1 MIAKINSLYIQR
13 GKIMATNRPRGRV
26 KNVTGNSKGV
36 KKRGNGLGTGPVGS
50 TGGSVGS
57 SASNASGRGTRA
69 SGGSKGGLLKIILL
83 VVVLL
88 GGGGGIG
95 GVLTGLLGGDS
106 GSGTN
111 SNSGNSSSIV
121 GDLVGSLISTDTSG
135 NSSSSSVG
143 DLLGGLTGIL
153 GNLNSGSISSGWEI
167 SGNTGKLNTSVD
179 SAARDKRTE
188 IKGNG
193 KDEVTI
199 MVYMCGTDL
208 ESKYGMGTSDL
219 QEMLGADLG
228 DNVNLLVYTG
238 GCNQWKNNV
247 VSSSVNQIYQIVDCK
262 LKALDKDAGSV
273 SMTNPDT
280 LADFIKWCDKKYPAN
295 RNVLI
300 FWDHGGGSISGY
312 GYDEKFARTGSMNL
326 AEINQALK
334 EAEVS
339 FDFIGF
345 DACLMAT
352 LETALMLAPYA
363 DYMIASEETEPGVGW
378 YYTDWLTALGKNTS
392 MPTIEIGK
400 NIVDDFVDTCA
411 KKCQGQKTTLSVVD
425 LAELEKTVPV
435 ELAAFSKSASELI
448 QDNKY
453 QTVSNARY
461 NTREFAQS
469 SAIDQVDL
477 AHLAQNLGTEEG
489 KDLAEALLSAVKYNR
504 TSSNMTNAYGL
515 SIYFPYKKTSS
526 VDEMVDTYEAI
537 GMDDEYAR
545 CIQEF
550 ASLEV
555 SGQTAAG
562 GTNSALPSL
571 LGSLLGGVV
580 GGNSGSSVTSG
591 STEVIS
597 ELLGSFLSG
606 QLSNIVG
613 MDKSNTAF
621 LNESGMTANTM
632 AQYISDNYFDASS
645 LVWTENAQG
654 QRVLSLSEKQWS
666 LVHTLELNMFYD
678 DGEGF
683 IDLGLDNVFE
693 FDENGALIGETDRT
707 WLAINGQP
715 VAYYYLDTVDDGTNY
730 TITGYVPALLNGERV
745 ELMLVFDNENPYGY
759 ISGARPVYTKAET
772 ETVAKGLTEIN
783 VGDTLDFICDYY
795 SYDGEYQDSYFLG
808 EQMVVTEDMEISNV
822 DVGEGN
828 VRVTYRFTDIYN
840 QQYWTPAFG
849 Q

>member
-1 MIAKINSLYIQR
+1 
-13 GKIMATNRPRGRV
+13 MATNRPRGRE
-26 KNVTGNSKGV
+26 KNVTSNSKGV
-36 KKRGNGLGTGPVGS
+36 KKRGSGLGTGPVGS
-50 TGGSVGS
+50 TGGSMGGS
-57 SASNASGRGTRA
+57 GSNTSSGGGRATRA
-69 SGGSKGGLLKIILL
+69 GGNGGLLKIILI
-83 VVVLL
+83 VVLLL
-88 GGGGGIG
+88 GGGGGATG
-95 GVLTGLLGGDS
+95 LLTGLLGGSSDS
-106 GSGTN
+106 GSG
-111 SNSGNSSSIV
+111 SGI

-135 NSSSSSVG
+135 NSGGSDLVG
-143 DLLGGLTGIL
+143 DLVGSLVGGSSVDLSSLGSLGGVL
-153 GNLNSGSISSGWEI
+153 GNLNSASTSSGWELE
-167 SGNTGKLNTSVD
+167 SNTGKLNTKVASE
-179 SAARDKRTE
+179 ARAKRTK

-208 ESKYGMGTSDL
+208 ESNYGMGTADL

-228 DNVNLLVYTG
+228 DNINLIVYTG
-238 GCNQWKNNV
+238 GCKKWKNSVMSNT
-247 VSSSVNQIYQIVDCK
+247 VNQIYQVVDGK
-262 LKALDKDAGSV
+262 LKVLDEDAGKA

-280 LADFIKWCDKKYPAN
+280 LVEFIKYCDKTFSAN
-295 RNVLI
+295 RNMLI
-300 FWDHGGGSISGY
+300 FWDHGGGSLSGY
-312 GYDEKFARTGSMNL
+312 GYDEKYASSGSMNL
-326 AEINQALK
+326 AEITEALK
-334 EAEVS
+334 EADVT

-378 YYTDWLTALGKNTS
+378 YYTDWLTALGANTS

-400 NIVDDFVDTCA
+400 NIVDDFVETCA

-425 LAELEKTVPV
+425 LAELEKTVPD
-435 ELAAFSKSASELI
+435 ELASFAKSASELI
-448 QDNKY
+448 KDNEY
-453 QTVSNARY
+453 QTVSDARY

-477 AHLAQNLGTEEG
+477 AHLAENLGTEEG
-489 KDLAEALLSAVKYNR
+489 KALAEALLSAVKYNR

-526 VDEMVDTYEAI
+526 VDQAVDTYEAI
-537 GMDDEYAR
+537 GMDSEYMR

-555 SGQTAAG
+555 SGQSVTG
-562 GTNSALPSL
+562 GTGSALPSL
-571 LGSLLGGVV
+571 LGSLLGGAT
-580 GGNSGSSVTSG
+580 GSIGSSGG
-591 STEVIS
+591 SDMVS
-597 ELLGSFLSG
+597 QMLGSFLSG
-606 QLSNIVG
+606 QLNNLVG
-613 MDKSNTAF
+613 FDKSNTNF
-621 LNESGMTANTM
+621 LSERSMSDDAM
-632 AQYISDNYFDASS
+632 AQYLSDNYFDASN
-645 LVWTENAQG
+645 LMWTENAKG

-693 FDENGALIGETDRT
+693 FDENGALVGDTDRT

-730 TITGYVPALLNGERV
+730 SISGYVPALLNGVRV
-745 ELMLVFDNENPYGY
+745 ELMLVFDNANPYGY
-759 ISGARPVYTKAET
+759 IAGARPVYTEGET
-772 ETVAKGLTEIN
+772 ETVAKGMTEIN

-795 SYDGEYQDSYFLG
+795 SYDGVYQDSYFLG
-808 EQMVVTEDMEISNV
+808 EQMTVTENMEISNV
-822 DVGEGN
+822 DVGEGK

-840 QQYWTPAFG
+840 QQYWTPAFT

>member
-1 MIAKINSLYIQR
+1 
-13 GKIMATNRPRGRV
+13 MATNRPRGRV
-26 KNVTGNSKGV
+26 KNVTGNSTGV
-36 KKRGNGLGTGPVGS
+36 KKRGSGLGTGPVGS
-50 TGGSVGS
+50 TGGSAGS
-57 SASNASGRGTRA
+57 TGSGALGRGTRA

-95 GVLTGLLGGDS
+95 GVLNGLLGGDS
-106 GSGTN
+106 GNGTSN
-111 SNSGNSSSIV
+111 NSGSSSIV

-135 NSSSSSVG
+135 NSSSSDIG

-153 GNLNSGSISSGWEI
+153 GNLNSGSTSSGWELP
-167 SGNTGKLNTSVD
+167 GNTGKLNTSVD

-247 VSSSVNQIYQIVDCK
+247 VSSSTNQIYQVVDGK

-295 RNVLI
+295 RNMLI

-334 EAEVS
+334 EADVT

-352 LETALMLAPYA
+352 LETALMLTPYA

-425 LAELEKTVPV
+425 LAELEMTVPE

-448 QDNKY
+448 QDNNY

-489 KDLAEALLSAVKYNR
+489 KDLAEALMSAVKYNR

-562 GTNSALPSL
+562 GTSSALPSL
-571 LGSLLGGVV
+571 LGSLLGGVT
-580 GGNSGSSVTSG
+580 GGNSGSTSASG

-621 LNESGMTANTM
+621 LNESGMNADTM
-632 AQYISDNYFDASS
+632 AQYISDNYFDASA

-654 QRVLSLSEKQWS
+654 QRVLSLSEAQWG

-693 FDENGALIGETDRT
+693 FDENGALIGDTDRT

-759 ISGARPVYTKAET
+759 ISGVRPVYAEGET
-772 ETVAKGLTEIN
+772 ETVAKGMTEIN

-795 SYDGEYQDSYFLG
+795 SYEGEYQDSYFLG
-808 EQMVVTEDMEISNV
+808 EQMVVTEKMEISNV

-840 QQYWTPAFG
+840 QQYWTPAFT